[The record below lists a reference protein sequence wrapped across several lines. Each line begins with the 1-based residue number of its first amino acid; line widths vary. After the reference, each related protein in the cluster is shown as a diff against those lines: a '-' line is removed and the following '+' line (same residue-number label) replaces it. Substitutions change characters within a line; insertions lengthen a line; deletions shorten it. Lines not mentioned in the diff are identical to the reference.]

1 MVHSLFLDID
11 DPAAYFLTVS
21 VFSAH
26 HHAMGSVQYSQC
38 PLVRIMAKPPSSGG
52 MGKGKYVVCDIL
64 CVYACLRV
72 FFACF
77 SSFHVVSEQAYEQHI
92 VD

>member
-1 MVHSLFLDID
+1 MSPIFACSLFLDID

-38 PLVRIMAKPPSSGG
+38 PLVRIMAKPASSGG
-52 MGKGKYVVCDIL
+52 MGKYDFL
-64 CVYACLRV
+64 WNVYKFIIFCCLL
-72 FFACF
+72 FIKCCGSIELFA
-77 SSFHVVSEQAYEQHI
+77 
-92 VD
+92 

>member
-1 MVHSLFLDID
+1 MCVPFFTSHSLFLDID

-52 MGKGKYVVCDIL
+52 MGKRNLWCVLFVCVFV
-64 CVYACLRV
+64 CVL
-72 FFACF
+72 CF
-77 SSFHVVSEQAYEQHI
+77 SSFSRCLCASLGMDH
-92 VD
+92 